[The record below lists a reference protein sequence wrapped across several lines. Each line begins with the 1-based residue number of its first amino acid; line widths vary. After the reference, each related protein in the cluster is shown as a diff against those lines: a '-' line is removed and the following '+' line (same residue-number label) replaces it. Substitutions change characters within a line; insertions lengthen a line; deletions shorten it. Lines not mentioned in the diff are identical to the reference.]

1 MSNALVDAA
10 LVLARRGLPVFP
22 CKVADKTPYTTHG
35 FKDAST
41 DPARIRRWWR
51 HWPDALIGVPTGEK
65 FCVIDC
71 DLQHAEAQWWYARA
85 NLPLTRKHETR
96 SGGRHLLFQP
106 HEDVKCTAGKLHS
119 HIDTR
124 GRGGFI
130 IWWPVTGLEVLH
142 ANVLAPVPEWILRAL
157 HKPEPRRAPAAVDLD
172 SAPSKIAGI
181 IRAIAGAREGQRN
194 QLCFWGACRLAELAA
209 QQVIARDEAID
220 IVVEAASRSGLSYAE
235 AVKTAR
241 SAFGLLGGR
250 R

>member
-1 MSNALVDAA
+1 VQERPRRPGAQGAA
-10 LVLARRGLPVFP
+10 WF
-22 CKVADKTPYTTHG
+22 
-35 FKDAST
+35 FDAST
-41 DPARIRRWWR
+41 DPVLIRRWWT

-71 DLQHAEAQWWYARA
+71 DLQHTEAQWWYARA

-142 ANVLAPVPEWILRAL
+142 ANVLAPVPEWIAKLNNRN
-157 HKPEPRRAPAAVDLD
+157 PRRALKTVDWIRRQPRLPASFASLQEH
-172 SAPSKIAGI
+172 
-181 IRAIAGAREGQRN
+181 ARERN
-194 QLCFWGACRLAELAA
+194 HLCFWGVPTAELAEQCHSA
-209 QQVIARDEAID
+209 GRCRRNSCRGRKPHRTFAR
-220 IVVEAASRSGLSYAE
+220 
-235 AVKTAR
+235 
-241 SAFGLLGGR
+241 
-250 R
+250 